1 MDALLQRYHRWIGR
15 KLGLPELSETESALL
30 RREQS
35 EVLSVILPPVLISN
49 IATAAVT
56 AAVAIWYGWVLTAL
70 GWLAWVVAIGGIGL
84 HRTRALKTRRRDEP
98 PSERFT
104 RRTVL
109 DSALLALPWL
119 IAGFWLNP
127 GVLPEM
133 GTLIATIL
141 AGLIFAGIFTMASM
155 PAAALTFSGIV
166 MVGRVAQV
174 AYTPLD
180 QALSNFVLLIIYSI
194 ILIVCLRA
202 IAHLYVDRI
211 RASLVAFSLREEALA
226 RAAREE
232 ERRERAEMHA
242 QGFRDE
248 VGDIINAFTNSAG
261 RMTEAA
267 EMLRGI
273 SGATHRS
280 LTGAFSRVASASENI
295 SSVETCS
302 RRLVVSVE
310 QIRREADATTKLV
323 SAAAADV
330 EAAIAIRTELTDAVR
345 DISEVSDVIRS
356 IAAQTNLLAL
366 NATIEAARAG
376 HAGRGFAVVAGEV
389 KDLAARTAVA
399 TQEIASRIDEVRTA
413 TERSLAA
420 MRNISHSTEAI
431 VDATGGIVHAVDEQ
445 VTTMDLIGSLLAQAI
460 AQAEQAADAMKQVA
474 SDAEHTL
481 NTGEEIA
488 GAAAVVNGEVK
499 RLDQTVTR
507 FSGQVTN

>member
-1 MDALLQRYHRWIGR
+1 MDALLQHYHRWIGR

-49 IATAAVT
+49 IATATVT

-84 HRTRALKTRRRDEP
+84 HRTRALKARRRDEP

-104 RRTVL
+104 RRTIL

-119 IAGFWLNP
+119 VAGFWLNP

-166 MVGRVAQV
+166 MVGRVAQI

-226 RAAREE
+226 RAVREE

-261 RMTEAA
+261 CMTEAA

-280 LTGAFSRVASASENI
+280 LTGAVSRVASASENI

-323 SAAAADV
+323 SAAADV

-399 TQEIASRIDEVRTA
+399 TQEIASRIDEIRTA

-420 MRNISHSTEAI
+420 VRNVSHSTEAI